1 MQNSSFLKPSLY
13 IFAGINGAGKTTLY
27 YKELENGTDL
37 GRRINID
44 EIVQAIGDWKNP
56 SDQTRASK
64 IALKHRTLC
73 LENLYTFNIETT
85 LSGKGILALVKKAL
99 QLNYDVNLF
108 YVGLENSE
116 LAKDRVAIRMLKGG
130 HFVDNKTI
138 DRRYPKSMKN
148 LFKVL
153 PLAKNV
159 FIYDNSNNF
168 KLIAQKKENQELEV
182 LEHIAWFDN
191 LLKELS

>member
-1 MQNSSFLKPSLY
+1 MKKVAF
-13 IFAGINGAGKTTLY
+13 IFPGQGSQTIGMGK
-27 YKELENGTDL
+27 D
-37 GRRINID
+37 
-44 EIVQAIGDWKNP
+44 
-56 SDQTRASK
+56 
-64 IALKHRTLC
+64 
-73 LENLYTFNIETT
+73 F
-85 LSGKGILALVKKAL
+85 
-99 QLNYDVNLF
+99 F
-108 YVGLENSE
+108 ENSE

-182 LEHIAWFDN
+182 LEHVAWFDN